1 MIKFNMKVMS
11 CSVLLFTSL
20 QSFAEET
27 IKVTV
32 KTNDKRAA
40 AIGFS
45 VEKKN
50 SGSLGSSHTSRGPK
64 DKSYQ
69 FGYKLDSIFGPG
81 VDCGF
86 LVLTRDSVVTLIKDG
101 GKCQGI
107 LD

>member
-1 MIKFNMKVMS
+1 MIKFNIKAIS
-11 CSVLLFTSL
+11 CAVLTSISL

-50 SGSLGSSHTSRGPK
+50 SGSLGNSHTGRGPK

-69 FGYKLDSIFGPG
+69 FGYKLDSIFGPSI
-81 VDCGF
+81 DCGF